1 MATGFGLN
9 TWLCFGEEST
19 YGTAVARTKWL
30 EITDESLQGKQTII
44 SKPALRN
51 VSALNR
57 VQSKKDVGGSFKFQ
71 MPFEG
76 AEKILKHSMGTM
88 AAVTGAGPYTHAATL
103 ASALPTGLTIEVD
116 RDTVAIGGTSAFLY
130 EGCQINK
137 ITFAQAFEDFL
148 TCECEVIGEDFSMVT
163 QTATAFTAFNGIDYS
178 MMTSP
183 LLNGAAIKLQA
194 WELTIENGLAADR
207 YKLGSRIRM
216 GLGRAQTRKISGKL
230 TIEFEQLTEY
240 NLFVAQSTL
249 VALVI
254 PYDNG
259 LSAGNNKQFTIT
271 LPKVAIQGEPPKV
284 ADQGP
289 IHMEIA
295 FEAFQNAAQNDEM
308 TATLINSQSV
318 SQA

>member
-30 EITDESLQGKQTII
+30 EITEESIQAKQTMI
-44 SKPALRN
+44 SKPCLQGASQR
-51 VSALNR
+51 NR

-71 MPFEG
+71 GMFEG
-76 AEKILKHSMGTM
+76 MEKILKHAMGSV
-88 AAVTGAGPYTHAATL
+88 AAVTGAGPYTHAFSL
-103 ASALPTGLTIEVD
+103 ASALPVGLTIEVD
-116 RDTVAIGGTSAFLY
+116 RDTAAIGGSSAFLY

-137 ITFAQAFEDFL
+137 LTLSQAFEDFL
-148 TCECEVIGEDFSMVT
+148 MVEAEIIGEDFSLVA
-163 QTATAFTAFNGIDYS
+163 ATASSFTTFNGIDYS

-216 GLGRAQTRKISGKL
+216 GLSRGQTRKISGKL

-240 NLFVAQSTL
+240 NLFAAQTTL
-249 VALVI
+249 VSLVI

-259 LSAGNNKQFTIT
+259 LGAGNNKQFTFT
-271 LPKVAIQGEPPKV
+271 LPKIAIQGEPPKV
-284 ADQGP
+284 SDEGP

-295 FEAFQNAAQNDEM
+295 FDAYQNAAVNDEM
-308 TATLINSQSV
+308 TATLIGNLNV
-318 SQA
+318 SQ